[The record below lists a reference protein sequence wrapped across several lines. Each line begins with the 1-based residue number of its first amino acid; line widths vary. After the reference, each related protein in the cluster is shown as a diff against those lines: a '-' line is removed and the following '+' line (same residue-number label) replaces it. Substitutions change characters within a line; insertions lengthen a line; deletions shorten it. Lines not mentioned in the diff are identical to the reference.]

1 MEESAMKNVQIKLQ
15 RMKLIKNVLDVQMA
29 VKDASMMI
37 LITV

>member
-29 VKDASMMI
+29 VKDANLMI